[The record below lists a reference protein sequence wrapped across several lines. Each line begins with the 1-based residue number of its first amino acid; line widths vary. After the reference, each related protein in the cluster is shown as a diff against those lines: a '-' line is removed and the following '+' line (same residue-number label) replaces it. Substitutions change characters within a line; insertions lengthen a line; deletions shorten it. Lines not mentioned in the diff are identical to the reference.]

1 MDLSKSYRIF
11 KSLLKLEKVNHFKR
25 AFSGF
30 NSVTEFFYI
39 LIFWNFILKYFKK
52 IITPLENIV
61 HRNNST
67 DANLKQAVDKKVK
80 VTLLPGDG
88 VGPELMLCV
97 REVFKQIGVPVE
109 FEEILASWG

>member
-1 MDLSKSYRIF
+1 M
-11 KSLLKLEKVNHFKR
+11 
-25 AFSGF
+25 
-30 NSVTEFFYI
+30 
-39 LIFWNFILKYFKK
+39 
-52 IITPLENIV
+52 

-109 FEEILASWG
+109 FEEILAS